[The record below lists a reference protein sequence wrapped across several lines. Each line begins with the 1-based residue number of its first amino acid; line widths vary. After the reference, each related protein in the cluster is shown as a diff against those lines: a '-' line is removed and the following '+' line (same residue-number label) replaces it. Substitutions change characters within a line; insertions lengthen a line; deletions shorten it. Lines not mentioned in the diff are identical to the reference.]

1 MTRNNQQSFDLL
13 TIFEQHVTSA
23 RPRCFRDSF
32 VRDMCCKR
40 QERRLQAVI
49 PADLLEYRYLHRG
62 HFLIKITDSA
72 MSACRPGTF
81 AWFGGVL

>member
-32 VRDMCCKR
+32 VRDVCCKR
-40 QERRLQAVI
+40 QERR
-49 PADLLEYRYLHRG
+49 PTNR
-62 HFLIKITDSA
+62 
-72 MSACRPGTF
+72 RPGRLVGIEIF
-81 AWFGGVL
+81 AQGSIF